1 MSKKTRR
8 NLAAAAAATVLVLRT
23 CNAELK
29 AQHND
34 FQWPESGSVEA
45 PDFSPE
51 PVCGY
56 GLHGLL
62 WGEGDGS
69 LLNWD
74 DSAKWLVVAVPADS
88 IVSLDGGEKVKFP
101 RGEVVYCGNREGATQ
116 LIHAEHAGPIVGL
129 TLQSNAQR
137 NTVCTGYRGTAT
149 AGNYGTATAG
159 YRGTATAGNY
169 GTATAGYRGTATAGN
184 YGTATAGYRGTATAG
199 YRGTATAGYRG
210 TATAGNYGTATAG
223 EGGTATAGEGGTA
236 TAGNYGTATAGYRGT
251 ATAGYRGTATAG
263 NYGTATA
270 GEGGTATAGEGG
282 TLDVQWHDG
291 KRYRRS
297 VAYVGEGGI
306 KPDTKYKL
314 DAKGAFV
321 EVPAPASIA
330 PAWTDIKVTI
340 GGTQIQGVVSIDVK
354 EQK

>member
-169 GTATAGYRGTATAGN
+169 GTATAGYRGTATAG
-184 YGTATAGYRGTATAG
+184 
-199 YRGTATAGYRG
+199 
-210 TATAGNYGTATAG
+210 
-223 EGGTATAGEGGTA
+223 
-236 TAGNYGTATAGYRGT
+236 YRGT

>member
-223 EGGTATAGEGGTA
+223 EGGTATAGEGGT
-236 TAGNYGTATAGYRGT
+236 
-251 ATAGYRGTATAG
+251 
-263 NYGTATA
+263 
-270 GEGGTATAGEGG
+270 
-282 TLDVQWHDG
+282 LDVQWHDG

>member
-184 YGTATAGYRGTATAG
+184 YGTATAGEGGTATAG
-199 YRGTATAGYRG
+199 YR
-210 TATAGNYGTATAG
+210 GTATAG
-223 EGGTATAGEGGTA
+223 EGGTATAGEG
-236 TAGNYGTATAGYRGT
+236 
-251 ATAGYRGTATAG
+251 
-263 NYGTATA
+263 GTATA

>member
-169 GTATAGYRGTATAGN
+169 GTATAGEG
-184 YGTATAGYRGTATAG
+184 
-199 YRGTATAGYRG
+199 GTATAGYRG

-223 EGGTATAGEGGTA
+223 EG
-236 TAGNYGTATAGYRGT
+236 GTATAGYRGT